1 MCRRND
7 LFLVGFL
14 TAALVTMAIGLMP
27 VAAAPPAPD
36 ETLAPDLPAIPA
48 EPMPVVRHMVEQVSE
63 LELLSHVCK
72 LQDKDGGTYC
82 NTQGSRYSLRT
93 EALDE
98 AVRYVAD
105 QLTGLGFTVEY
116 DPFIYSSKPMTNVV
130 ATLAGSDP
138 NSQDIYIVCAHLD
151 STASRTSPWNEYR
164 DPAPGAD
171 DNASGT
177 AAVLEAARVL
187 SAHQFAHT
195 VRFIAFAGEEQ
206 GLIGSQRYAAAAA
219 ARGDQ
224 IAGVINLDMIGWDGN
239 GDRFMELHA
248 GTLPGS
254 IAIAEHF
261 ASTIQRYDL
270 SLVSQL
276 LTTTAVRASDHASFW
291 DRGYP
296 AILAI
301 EDTWVAPTSDFNPY
315 YHTLSDTLDKL
326 NSDYMTHMT
335 RAVVGTLAELAEPV
349 APDLAV
355 MKIGPELARPGQ
367 AITYTITCTNTGS
380 AGAAGVALT
389 DTLPAELTYQGDS
402 SGLPATQ
409 VEPGVIRWDLGVL
422 AQGQAISFVLTV
434 TVDSG
439 ITALTIVTNTL
450 STGSDDLELLGGNNA
465 ATVES
470 LLCRAPLADFDE
482 DGAVDVDDL
491 MELAARWRARPGD
504 PLYEGRFDLDQDG
517 IISVV
522 DVQLAASQWGEYC
535 D

>member
-1 MCRRND
+1 MSVGWG
-7 LFLVGFL
+7 LVE
-14 TAALVTMAIGLMP
+14 
-27 VAAAPPAPD
+27 AAPPAPD
-36 ETLAPDLPAIPA
+36 EMVAPHLSAIPA
-48 EPMPVVRHMVEQVSE
+48 EPMPVVRHMMEQVSA

-72 LQDKDGGTYC
+72 LQDDDGGAYC
-82 NTQGSRYSLRT
+82 NDQGSRWSKRT

-105 QLTGLGFTVEY
+105 QLAGLGFTVEY
-116 DPFIYSSKPMTNVV
+116 DPFIYESKPMTNVV
-130 ATLAGSDP
+130 ATLAGADP
-138 NSQDIYIVCAHLD
+138 AGQVYIVCAHLD
-151 STASRTSPWNEYR
+151 SSASRTSGWQPLT

-206 GLIGSQRYAAAAA
+206 GLIGSAHYAAAAA
-219 ARGDQ
+219 TRGDP

-239 GDRFMELHA
+239 GDGRMELHA
-248 GTLPGS
+248 GTLSGS
-254 IAIAEHF
+254 LAIATHF
-261 ASTIQRYDL
+261 TSTIQRYHL
-270 SLVSQL
+270 NLASQL
-276 LTTTAVRASDHASFW
+276 FTTTAIRASDHASFW
-291 DRGYP
+291 DQGYP

-301 EDTWVAPTSDFNPY
+301 EDTWAAPTNDFNPY

-326 NSDYMTHMT
+326 NADYMTSMT
-335 RAVVGTLAELAEPV
+335 RAMAGTLAELAEPI

-355 MKIGPELARPGQ
+355 MKMGPVLARPGQ

-380 AGAAGVALT
+380 AAAAGVALT
-389 DTLPAELTYQGDS
+389 DTLPAELSYQGDS
-402 SGLPATQ
+402 SGFPATQ

-422 AQGQAISFVLTV
+422 ARGQAVSFVLTV

-439 ITALTIVTNTL
+439 ITAPLVVTNTL
-450 STGSDDLELLGGNNA
+450 SAGSDDLELLAGNNA
-465 ATVES
+465 VTVES
-470 LLCRAPLADFDE
+470 LLCQAPLADFDG
-482 DGAVDVDDL
+482 DGTVEVDDL
-491 MELAARWRARPGD
+491 MELTARWRARPDD
-504 PLYEGRFDLDQDG
+504 PLYEERFDLDHDG

-522 DVQLAASQWGEYC
+522 DAQLAASRWGEYC